1 RVVLSQAYRLHLSSR
16 SFPTRRSSDLGHEPA
31 GRTLGAIRTASPPRG
46 LRRSAHVPGAVGQQ
60 RPRRLDPALRR
71 RHGGPRRGP
80 AARVPGHRA
89 LVGVGGARRGHT
101 VSLALLGAAILGLG
115 MFGPVLVRWSAPLLM
130 RAPRLASGL
139 LFGTLVA
146 WSAAAVAVCLAL
158 AGTISGPQL
167 FPASFTDVCR
177 RCLASAGPFS
187 AAPAIDVPVPAA
199 ALLLLPLLGIAVQLV
214 LGTWRAFRRAASTRA
229 VVDEVLAVGHR
240 TEVAGHDVLLVPD
253 PRPLA
258 FTLPRRRGGMVV
270 SHGLLEALPPE
281 QLRAVLE
288 HEAAHL
294 AQHHHMI
301 LALLDVFAGPMQR
314 IPLVAAVL
322 DAVPLLLEVAADD
335 ASRHHTGTPAL

>member
-1 RVVLSQAYRLHLSSR
+1 M
-16 SFPTRRSSDLGHEPA
+16 
-31 GRTLGAIRTASPPRG
+31 
-46 LRRSAHVPGAVGQQ
+46 
-60 RPRRLDPALRR
+60 
-71 RHGGPRRGP
+71 
-80 AARVPGHRA
+80 
-89 LVGVGGARRGHT
+89 
-101 VSLALLGAAILGLG
+101 SLALLAAAILGLG
-115 MFGPVLVRWSAPLLM
+115 MFGPALVQWSAPLLM

-146 WSAAAVAVCLAL
+146 WSAAAAAVSLAL
-158 AGTISGPQL
+158 AGAISGPQL
-167 FPASFTDVCR
+167 FQASSTDVCR

-187 AAPAIDVPVPAA
+187 AAPTIDVPVPAA

-335 ASRHHTGTPAL
+335 ASRHHTGTPALAGALLTLGEAGIHPTPSSTAAAPGALLHALGPEGSGPDRVGHLVAPSSGRASIAPLALLTTSTALLAGAGGAVLLPFALLLLDGCALLP